1 MNSKISECK
10 IKNLLY
16 PDLYKQNKNVFIKN
30 LKQIK
35 KLEELNK
42 IKKYIQSSLIE
53 CKLFFYIIFIFTTS
67 KTI

>member
-1 MNSKISECK
+1 MNSKINECK

-53 CKLFFYIIFIFTTS
+53 CKLFILYNIYFYL
-67 KTI
+67 

>member
-1 MNSKISECK
+1 MNSKINECK

-53 CKLFFYIIFIFTTS
+53 CKLFILYNFYFYL
-67 KTI
+67 